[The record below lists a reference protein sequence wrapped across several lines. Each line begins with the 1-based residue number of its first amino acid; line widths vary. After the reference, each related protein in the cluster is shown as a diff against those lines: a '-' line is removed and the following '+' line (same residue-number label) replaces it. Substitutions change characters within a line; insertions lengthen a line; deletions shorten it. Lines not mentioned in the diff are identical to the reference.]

1 MIPCPVSMGPPFMVY
16 PPATSSSFSFL
27 GPCGPRPNGKPGAFC
42 CKSGKYVTRHKHI
55 KIKITGIPCLQ
66 KNSTVIL
73 SEEGFNRNS
82 NRIDSLYQ
90 ELEEKYNQTSKHTLE
105 WNRRI
110 GKIVGAEDE
119 GLIRCLVCSRQWKW
133 IYRSNMKKT
142 RCSPQILPRAC
153 FKFVAYRYSTW
164 DLHPSLECVPKLLL
178 ELQTNQI
185 RQCIVPTR
193 QSYHRLTS
201 VHPMCKVMSCTR
213 AFAFSR
219 AIALTRPDLWDLADL
234 LLWSS
239 SPNMFASV
247 LHALNHQTSWNKR
260 IQNPNASRRQM
271 SPSGKRYMCIILWHS
286 QQR

>member
-1 MIPCPVSMGPPFMVY
+1 MVI
-16 PPATSSSFSFL
+16 PPATSSSFSFV

-42 CKSGKYVTRHKHI
+42 CKCGKYVTRHKHI

-133 IYRSNMKKT
+133 KYRSNMKKT
-142 RCSPQILPRAC
+142 RCSPQILPIAELASSSSHIVIPRDTDRPAPKFRMRTKTAFRTADQSNTTMHRTHQAIISQIDQRAPY
-153 FKFVAYRYSTW
+153 VQGHE
-164 DLHPSLECVPKLLL
+164 LHTSLCVFEGNCSYKTRLVGPCGPAAVIFESKICLLL
-178 ELQTNQI
+178 F
-185 RQCIVPTR
+185 CMP
-193 QSYHRLTS
+193 
-201 VHPMCKVMSCTR
+201 
-213 AFAFSR
+213 
-219 AIALTRPDLWDLADL
+219 
-234 LLWSS
+234 
-239 SPNMFASV
+239 
-247 LHALNHQTSWNKR
+247 
-260 IQNPNASRRQM
+260 
-271 SPSGKRYMCIILWHS
+271 
-286 QQR
+286 